1 MTIDVIDPQLHLS
14 AFPATYVGV
23 GTLIGNPYLDMD
35 TNELNGYFTGSGN
48 NVQISIGFAAQEI
61 EIVNVTDNI
70 VWVWRKGF
78 PAATTLKD
86 VAGVAGA
93 LARTVDTT
101 SAIVVSTDLHGKS
114 IVTFAA
120 AAVPSGKL
128 IIYDIEG

>member
-48 NVQISIGFAAQEI
+48 DVQISIGFAAQEI
-61 EIVNVTDNI
+61 ESFDATDNI
-70 VWVWRKGF
+70 RWQWRRGL
-78 PAATTLKD
+78 PATNTIKT
-86 VAGVAGA
+86 VAAG
-93 LARTVDTT
+93 TVTIDTT
-101 SAIVVSTDLHGKS
+101 SAIDVSTDLHGKS

>member
-23 GTLIGNPYLDMD
+23 GTLIGHPYLDMD

-61 EIVNVTDNI
+61 EIFDATDNI
-70 VWVWRKGF
+70 RWQWRRGL
-78 PAATTLKD
+78 PATNTIKT
-86 VAGVAGA
+86 VAAG
-93 LARTVDTT
+93 TVTIDTT